1 MLLRASSEAIG
12 EEALLEGTMGRGNG
26 GVEHGDLM
34 ARFAEA
40 ATRGSEELGSLRAQL
55 VSALGG
61 EKFIEVA
68 ATVGIFNG
76 LVRVADSTGIPL
88 DDGTL
93 KASVGFRSEL
103 GLNQFAGAGNSDL
116 SRAGSGNEE
125 REVSKL
131 FA

>member
-12 EEALLEGTMGRGNG
+12 EQAELEGTLGRGDG
-26 GVEHGDLM
+26 GVEHGEAM

-40 ATRGSEELGSLRAQL
+40 ATRGGEELAALRDPLRAQL
-55 VSALGG
+55 GDERFV
-61 EKFIEVA
+61 EVA
-68 ATVGIFNG
+68 ATIGIFNG

-93 KASVGFRSEL
+93 KASVDFRKEL
-103 GLNQFAGAGNSDL
+103 GLDQFGGANNSDL
-116 SRAGSGNEE
+116 SAAGSGASE